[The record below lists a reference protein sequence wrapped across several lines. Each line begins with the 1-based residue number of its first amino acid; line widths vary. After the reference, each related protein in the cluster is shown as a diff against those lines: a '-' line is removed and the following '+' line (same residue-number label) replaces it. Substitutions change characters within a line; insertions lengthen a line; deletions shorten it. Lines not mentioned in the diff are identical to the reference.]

1 MPPRADSGPRRPDRA
16 LAFIRIITGLWFVKS
31 LITKFTWTSG
41 GALTVPHVSQ
51 RWIDF
56 LPTRLQDYVASNPP
70 EWYRD
75 FLVNHA
81 IPNAKLFAQATAIGE
96 VAVGLSLTLGLLTAL
111 GSLGGLW
118 LVLNYFFASLGQGF
132 NQEGFH
138 VLLIACFMAFIAARA
153 GRRWGLD
160 GWLRRR
166 RSRSMLAWLP
176 LG

>member
-1 MPPRADSGPRRPDRA
+1 MPSRTDSEPRRPDRA
-16 LAFIRIITGLWFVKS
+16 LAFIRIVTGLWFLKS
-31 LITKFTWTSG
+31 LLTKFTWFSG
-41 GALTVPHVSQ
+41 GTLGVPHVSQ

-56 LPTRLQDYVASNPP
+56 LPTRLQDYLSSNPP
-70 EWYRD
+70 AWYAD
-75 FLVNHA
+75 FLVDHA
-81 IPNAKLFAQATAIGE
+81 LRNAKFFAQATAIGE
-96 VAVGLSLTLGLLTAL
+96 VAVGLSVTLGLLTVL
-111 GSLGGLW
+111 GSIGGLW

-138 VLLIACFMAFIAARA
+138 VLLIACFVVFIAARA

-166 RSRSMLAWLP
+166 HSRSILARLP

>member
-1 MPPRADSGPRRPDRA
+1 MPFRADSGPRRPDRA
-16 LAFIRIITGLWFVKS
+16 LAFLRIVTGLWFLKS
-31 LITKFTWTSG
+31 LITKFTWTSVG
-41 GALTVPHVSQ
+41 VLIVPHVSQ

-75 FLVNHA
+75 FRVNHA
-81 IPNAKLFAQATAIGE
+81 LPNAKLLAQATAVGE
-96 VAVGLSLTLGLLTAL
+96 VAVGLSLTLGLLTLL

-138 VLLIACFMAFIAARA
+138 VLLMACFVVFIGARA

-166 RSRSMLAWLP
+166 HPRSILARLP